1 MAREEMKVT
10 EDQVRAFAEDVVVAA
25 ELMKKMM
32 EKHKLPG
39 GLVVVLLDNKIYV
52 SGYAID
58 RWEIQ
63 KDMDKEDISL
73 KYIERID
80 DGMKEG
86 KR

>member
-1 MAREEMKVT
+1 MAREEKKVT
-10 EDQVRAFAEDVVVAA
+10 EDQARAFAEDVVVAA

-32 EKHKLPG
+32 EKHKLTG
-39 GLVVVLLDNKIYV
+39 GLAVVLLDNKIYV

-63 KDMDKEDISL
+63 KDMNKEDISL

-80 DGMKEG
+80 DGLKEG